1 MTDLPTPRPTPFN
14 LLVYTHTHTYVHR
27 RRWMRRRC
35 LSESPRSRVWWYV
48 LSLVASSF
56 SLSPLP
62 PFLARAHTHT
72 HSLARSLSL
81 PPSLS
86 PSLSLVCYITACNS
100 PLSLPREALS
110 SPTMLFSWQGATK
123 KAERFSAQFYTL
135 NWLER
140 QGAGWTGEGACV
152 ALWQPRPGAPKI
164 ATLLLDDLA
173 FFTNVRCK
181 ADVKLD
187 SSMKVEMSR
196 CLSMGARARQQGRQT
211 GRGVVGRGR

>member
-1 MTDLPTPRPTPFN
+1 MQQP
-14 LLVYTHTHTYVHR
+14 
-27 RRWMRRRC
+27 
-35 LSESPRSRVWWYV
+35 
-48 LSLVASSF
+48 SF
-56 SLSPLP
+56 AAARGS
-62 PFLARAHTHT
+62 FLADST
-72 HSLARSLSL
+72 
-81 PPSLS
+81 
-86 PSLSLVCYITACNS
+86 V
-100 PLSLPREALS
+100 
-110 SPTMLFSWQGATK
+110 SWQGATK

-140 QGAGWTGEGACV
+140 QGAGWTGEGSCV

-196 CLSMGARARQQGRQT
+196 CLPVGARARQQGRQK
-211 GRGVVGRGR
+211 GRGVGGRGISTTKLKAGVAFAVFVCRVRGVCVLTCFWYFCVVRVRLVDMKAGEKQRETRYERRERLDTNFHRPVRQT

>member
-35 LSESPRSRVWWYV
+35 LSEFPRSRVWWYV

-72 HSLARSLSL
+72 HSLARSLSPP

-86 PSLSLVCYITACNS
+86 LSLSRVLYYSMQQPSFA
-100 PLSLPREALS
+100 
-110 SPTMLFSWQGATK
+110 ATRGSFF
-123 KAERFSAQFYTL
+123 ADYAVFLAGRHEEGRAVFSAVLHSQL
-135 NWLER
+135 
-140 QGAGWTGEGACV
+140 
-152 ALWQPRPGAPKI
+152 
-164 ATLLLDDLA
+164 
-173 FFTNVRCK
+173 
-181 ADVKLD
+181 
-187 SSMKVEMSR
+187 
-196 CLSMGARARQQGRQT
+196 ARAPRRGVD
-211 GRGVVGRGR
+211 GRGGVCGSMAAAARGAENSNTAAG